1 MTPEQCRAARAW
13 LNWSQA
19 RLTRAAGVTVF
30 VVRDFEMGRRE
41 PPAEVRRELQS
52 ALEKSGIAFVTGS
65 KSLGII
71 VERESSA
78 SRTELNTEGRAPFGN

>member
-1 MTPEQCRAARAW
+1 MSSGTGLVELVAGPPRAC
-13 LNWSQA
+13 SS
-19 RLTRAAGVTVF
+19 VTVF
-30 VVRDFEMGRRE
+30 VVHDFEMGRRE
-41 PPAEVRRELQS
+41 PPAEVRRVLQS